1 MTSFSFQTRILQR
14 YFFLRTEIDRL
25 LTACI
30 FFSCALVALRV
41 IHTGRMLFAFMVWNL
56 FLAYIPYALS
66 NWLTAFPH
74 RVQQP
79 FFRYS
84 IFIVWLLFLPNC
96 FYILTDLYHLHNY
109 RHPLVPE
116 WFDLAL
122 IFSGAWNG
130 LLLGVL
136 SLHQMEKLF
145 RPQPAAGIN
154 WRFIVPIMALNAFG
168 VYVGRY
174 LRYNSW
180 DIISNP
186 FQLISD
192 IVSMIIHPFR
202 HQYAWDMILCYTT
215 LLIFIYSMMKKIGRA
230 LT

>member
-1 MTSFSFQTRILQR
+1 MTSFSFQTKALQR
-14 YFFLRTEIDRL
+14 YFFLRTEVDRL

-30 FFSCALVALRV
+30 FFSCILVVLRT
-41 IHTGRMLFAFMVWNL
+41 IHTGRLLFAFMVWNL

-66 NWLTAFPH
+66 TWLASSPH
-74 RVQQP
+74 RMQQS
-79 FFRYS
+79 FLKYLVFV
-84 IFIVWLLFLPNC
+84 VWLLFLPNT

-109 RHPLVPE
+109 RHAQVPE

-145 RPQPAAGIN
+145 RPNQSPKTD
-154 WRFIVPIMALNAFG
+154 WYFILPIMALNAFG

-180 DIISNP
+180 DILSNP
-186 FQLISD
+186 FQLIAD
-192 IVSMIIHPFR
+192 IISMIIHPFR
-202 HQYAWDMILCYTT
+202 NHYAWDMIGCYTI
-215 LLIFIYSMMKKIGRA
+215 LLTFIYIMLKKISKA
-230 LT
+230 MA